1 MAGSQLGGLGGLV
14 ARLSRLLLFL
24 KCPFVE
30 FSPWWENFLTVV
42 KKLSHRGEISF
53 MSANIIFFWA
63 L

>member
-42 KKLSHRGEISF
+42 KKLSHRGEKTFSP
-53 MSANIIFFWA
+53 W
-63 L
+63 